1 MSWIYIFLFPYS
13 SVSISVTIIFSFVS
27 RLFPYKTRPLQYKSL
42 FLPYIIIFGFL
53 NKFLLNLIFS
63 FGTIFSLFHTGIV
76 MGIAYVIIETVS
88 IIGITGQ
95 ICSGKTTVTNYL
107 KRKYRATIINIDE
120 LNREVLLQEDVLSEI
135 EKAFGSE
142 VFWVNPETKR
152 KELDKPKIREII
164 FKDPKKKQRLEMIT
178 HSRVFMKFFQTMIA
192 EKLIKR
198 NKYVFIEN
206 ALLLRFFVF
215 RLLCKSIICICVRD
229 QTKLIERIINRD
241 KCDETVA
248 KNMLK
253 NQMPLGEFQ
262 DKSNILL
269 YNDDNNMNEFTH
281 QIDGVINN
289 LFPFSKG
296 KCHHCHHHK
305 AHSHHE

>member
-1 MSWIYIFLFPYS
+1 M
-13 SVSISVTIIFSFVS
+13 
-27 RLFPYKTRPLQYKSL
+27 
-42 FLPYIIIFGFL
+42 
-53 NKFLLNLIFS
+53 
-63 FGTIFSLFHTGIV
+63 
-76 MGIAYVIIETVS
+76 
-88 IIGITGQ
+88 
-95 ICSGKTTVTNYL
+95 
-107 KRKYRATIINIDE
+107 
-120 LNREVLLQEDVLSEI
+120 
-135 EKAFGSE
+135 
-142 VFWVNPETKR
+142 
-152 KELDKPKIREII
+152 
-164 FKDPKKKQRLEMIT
+164 
-178 HSRVFMKFFQTMIA
+178 
-192 EKLIKR
+192 
-198 NKYVFIEN
+198 
-206 ALLLRFFVF
+206 
-215 RLLCKSIICICVRD
+215 RD